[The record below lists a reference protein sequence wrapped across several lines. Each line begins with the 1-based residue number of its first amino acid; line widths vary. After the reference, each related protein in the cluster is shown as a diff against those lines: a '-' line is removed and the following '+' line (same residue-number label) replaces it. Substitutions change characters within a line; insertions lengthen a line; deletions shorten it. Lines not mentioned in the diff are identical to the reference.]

1 MGNLEFEGFVGH
13 VEFDSEADIFHGEVI
28 NTRDVITF
36 QGRSVDEL
44 RQAFVDSIEDYRA
57 FCAERGEEPDRPF
70 SGTLSV
76 RLTPELHHDLYVV
89 AKLQGKS
96 MNGLISEL
104 LTTAS
109 AAMIEGHTL
118 SVIGGSD
125 RDSLQGSISRPVRQV
140 RSRTK

>member
-109 AAMIEGHTL
+109 AAMI
-118 SVIGGSD
+118 
-125 RDSLQGSISRPVRQV
+125 
-140 RSRTK
+140 